1 MSETERQ
8 LRMEIARLKLDREEM
23 LGILSDL
30 EIITKTH
37 LKALRDA
44 ELIQRT
50 ENALEKDEP

>member
-1 MSETERQ
+1 MNETERQ

-30 EIITKTH
+30 EIITKTY

-44 ELIQRT
+44 DLIQRT
-50 ENALEKDEP
+50 EGALEKDEP